1 MCVVARAKLDRARPR
16 RVDVHEAVPA
26 AVEDILRVVPA
37 TGAIVCGWLRR
48 AVSEAWLSSDSKWT
62 ADARRRLSGRTV
74 VDALAGA
81 ARVVAGLVLVRVI
94 VLGRVDALLARA
106 RPVVAERLQQE
117 VPLDRRVGLRAKRVN
132 AASVTATRRRVLHAV
147 CYTRCYTRCCTRCN
161 NAAD

>member
-1 MCVVARAKLDRARPR
+1 M
-16 RVDVHEAVPA
+16 
-26 AVEDILRVVPA
+26 
-37 TGAIVCGWLRR
+37 
-48 AVSEAWLSSDSKWT
+48 
-62 ADARRRLSGRTV
+62 
-74 VDALAGA
+74 VDAFAGA